1 MTKVYK
7 KGIKDHKK
15 KLEILALLLGV
26 KNTPIK
32 VVEALLKNHSGEN
45 NVRVSFIDAER
56 FADALRKYDR
66 KPNGDGTNPTGNTG
80 GTYLNCVESLL
91 ASVEIREDNLKSFFI
106 HSSFD
111 TFVLAIPMKSVNS
124 NKELKDIIKPIQDKV
139 DLDHITYSYPS
150 NQIVDI
156 EVMFS
161 RKSIDQLIIY
171 DSVTAA
177 NSWTSVLNNR
187 SYKQYAECEEALEK
201 TLASEEMESYF
212 QEYEPD
218 GFVKLGAGSTSKDKM
233 ILQSFQRKSNKCNV
247 INFRLV
253 DYSIAMLDISSKALH
268 DILPNNS
275 PISNKTV
282 SFKNIKADFLD
293 LPLRVHLRRTG
304 VPVMF
309 FITGGTIGNLDEGKF
324 LSSILRVAEPNDLLI
339 ICCETLPDEV
349 NEEYHKY
356 LLSKYDHIDAK
367 EMLSPA
373 LQKIWYLI
381 DEKEHT
387 FNEAIKLIKPK
398 IVEDRWDGVT
408 AVDNSVSIVFEY
420 GCEPPIRL
428 ITSTRYKESSF
439 VKFVE
444 AYGFELLTVKSGKT
458 NSKFKSFM
466 FKVK

>member
-1 MTKVYK
+1 MY
-7 KGIKDHKK
+7 
-15 KLEILALLLGV
+15 
-26 KNTPIK
+26 
-32 VVEALLKNHSGEN
+32 
-45 NVRVSFIDAER
+45 
-56 FADALRKYDR
+56 FAR
-66 KPNGDGTNPTGNTG
+66 
-80 GTYLNCVESLL
+80 
-91 ASVEIREDNLKSFFI
+91 
-106 HSSFD
+106 
-111 TFVLAIPMKSVNS
+111 
-124 NKELKDIIKPIQDKV
+124 
-139 DLDHITYSYPS
+139 
-150 NQIVDI
+150 
-156 EVMFS
+156 
-161 RKSIDQLIIY
+161 
-171 DSVTAA
+171 
-177 NSWTSVLNNR
+177 
-187 SYKQYAECEEALEK
+187 
-201 TLASEEMESYF
+201 
-212 QEYEPD
+212 
-218 GFVKLGAGSTSKDKM
+218 
-233 ILQSFQRKSNKCNV
+233 
-247 INFRLV
+247 RLH
-253 DYSIAMLDISSKALH
+253 YSIAMLDISSEALN

-275 PISNKTV
+275 PISNKTIA
-282 SFKNIKADFLD
+282 FKSLRADFLD
-293 LPLRVHLRRTG
+293 LPLKRVHLRRTG

-408 AVDNSVSIVFEY
+408 SVDNSVSIVFEY

-444 AYGFELLTVKSGKT
+444 TYGF
-458 NSKFKSFM
+458 
-466 FKVK
+466 